1 MYSPGRLEG
10 MWLEAKGAWQQAE
23 KVYSNLLAENPSDTV
38 SEYSTSQDNF
48 RMMFAFYRE
57 EFA

>member
-1 MYSPGRLEG
+1 

-38 SEYSTSQDNF
+38 SGYLTPQADF
-48 RMMFAFYRE
+48 QIIFAFHGE
-57 EFA
+57 KFA